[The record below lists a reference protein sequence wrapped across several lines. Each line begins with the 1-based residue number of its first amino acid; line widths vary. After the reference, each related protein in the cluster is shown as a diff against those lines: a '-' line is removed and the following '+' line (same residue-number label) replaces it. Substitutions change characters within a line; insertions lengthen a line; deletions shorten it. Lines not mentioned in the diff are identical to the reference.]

1 MNRTTVGPNPAEAEE
16 QTGLVTVLRWSW
28 RLFSSDRRWRR
39 RIFLKCWIVPLKLL
53 CSIKLDE
60 PATEERDARGAE
72 EHEGACFIDF
82 QVSQLVLSSSTR
94 DVKHRRETSSLI
106 QTNKQSKFLTEQ
118 KLSVEVDAEETS
130 VPLLI
135 QFIALFIFLNIWFYD
150 RREFE
155 DGDRNMKS
163 TKQNHTYSVF
173 TLLLEQ
179 NFKDKKLSSSHR
191 PERRPDLQARHVF
204 TTWCTAAQT
213 LRTKLHNPRNDSF
226 TVRSWSIR
234 SDNICKV

>member
-1 MNRTTVGPNPAEAEE
+1 MKLTSVFIWPEMTAENFPKMLDCSFKTSL
-16 QTGLVTVLRWSW
+16 QHKTGWTCDCRE
-28 RLFSSDRRWRR
+28 RRPR
-39 RIFLKCWIVPLKLL
+39 
-53 CSIKLDE
+53 S
-60 PATEERDARGAE
+60 RGAWRCVF
-72 EHEGACFIDF
+72 HWFSGFSARLVFVHSGCKTPAGNFI
-82 QVSQLVLSSSTR
+82 T
-94 DVKHRRETSSLI
+94 H
-106 QTNKQSKFLTEQ
+106 TNKQSKFLTEQ

-191 PERRPDLQARHVF
+191 PERRPDLQARHVS

-213 LRTKLHNPRNDSF
+213 LWTKLHNPRNDSV

-234 SDNICKV
+234 SDNICEV

>member
-1 MNRTTVGPNPAEAEE
+1 MKLTSVFIWPEMTVENFPKMLDCSFKTSL
-16 QTGLVTVLRWSW
+16 QHKTGWT
-28 RLFSSDRRWRR
+28 SDCRERRPR
-39 RIFLKCWIVPLKLL
+39 
-53 CSIKLDE
+53 S
-60 PATEERDARGAE
+60 RGAWRCVF
-72 EHEGACFIDF
+72 HWFSGFSARLVFVHSGCKTPAGNFITD
-82 QVSQLVLSSSTR
+82 
-94 DVKHRRETSSLI
+94 
-106 QTNKQSKFLTEQ
+106 TNKQSKFLTEQ

-191 PERRPDLQARHVF
+191 PERRPDLEARHVF

>member
-1 MNRTTVGPNPAEAEE
+1 MKLTSVFIWPEMTVENFPKMLDCSFKTSL
-16 QTGLVTVLRWSW
+16 QHKTGWTSDW
-28 RLFSSDRRWRR
+28 RERRPR
-39 RIFLKCWIVPLKLL
+39 
-53 CSIKLDE
+53 S
-60 PATEERDARGAE
+60 RGAWRCVF
-72 EHEGACFIDF
+72 HWFSGFSARLVFVHSGCKTPAGNFITD
-82 QVSQLVLSSSTR
+82 
-94 DVKHRRETSSLI
+94 
-106 QTNKQSKFLTEQ
+106 TNKQSKFLTEQ

-191 PERRPDLQARHVF
+191 PERRPDLEARHVF

>member
-1 MNRTTVGPNPAEAEE
+1 MKLTSVFIWPEMTVENFPKMLDCSFKTSL
-16 QTGLVTVLRWSW
+16 QHKTGWTSDW
-28 RLFSSDRRWRR
+28 RERRPR
-39 RIFLKCWIVPLKLL
+39 
-53 CSIKLDE
+53 S
-60 PATEERDARGAE
+60 RGAWRCVF
-72 EHEGACFIDF
+72 HWFSGFSARLVFVHSGCKTPAGNFITD
-82 QVSQLVLSSSTR
+82 
-94 DVKHRRETSSLI
+94 
-106 QTNKQSKFLTEQ
+106 TNKQSKFLTEQ

-135 QFIALFIFLNIWFYD
+135 QFIAWFIFLNIWFYD

-213 LRTKLHNPRNDSF
+213 LWTKLHNPRNDSF

>member
-1 MNRTTVGPNPAEAEE
+1 MKLTSVFIWPKMTDCSFKTSL
-16 QTGLVTVLRWSW
+16 QHKTGWTSDW
-28 RLFSSDRRWRR
+28 RERRPR
-39 RIFLKCWIVPLKLL
+39 
-53 CSIKLDE
+53 S
-60 PATEERDARGAE
+60 RGAWRCVF
-72 EHEGACFIDF
+72 HWFSGFSARLVFVHSGCKTPAGNFITD
-82 QVSQLVLSSSTR
+82 
-94 DVKHRRETSSLI
+94 
-106 QTNKQSKFLTEQ
+106 TNKQSKFLTEQ

-135 QFIALFIFLNIWFYD
+135 QFIALFKFLNIWFYD

-191 PERRPDLQARHVF
+191 PERRPDLEARHVF

-213 LRTKLHNPRNDSF
+213 LRKKLHNPRNDSV

-234 SDNICKV
+234 SDNICEV

>member
-1 MNRTTVGPNPAEAEE
+1 MNRTTVGPNPAETEE

-60 PATEERDARGAE
+60 PATAERRPRSRGAWRCVF
-72 EHEGACFIDF
+72 HWFSGFSARLVFVHSGCKTPAGNFITD
-82 QVSQLVLSSSTR
+82 
-94 DVKHRRETSSLI
+94 
-106 QTNKQSKFLTEQ
+106 TNKQSKFLTEQ

-163 TKQNHTYSVF
+163 TKQNHTHSVF

-234 SDNICKV
+234 SDNICEV

>member
-1 MNRTTVGPNPAEAEE
+1 MKLTSVFIWPEMTVENFPKMLDCSFKTSL
-16 QTGLVTVLRWSW
+16 QHKTGWTSDW
-28 RLFSSDRRWRR
+28 RERRPR
-39 RIFLKCWIVPLKLL
+39 
-53 CSIKLDE
+53 S
-60 PATEERDARGAE
+60 RGAWRCVF
-72 EHEGACFIDF
+72 HWFSGFSARLVFVHSGCKTPAGNFITD
-82 QVSQLVLSSSTR
+82 
-94 DVKHRRETSSLI
+94 
-106 QTNKQSKFLTEQ
+106 TNKRSKFLTEQ

-191 PERRPDLQARHVF
+191 PERRPDLEARHVF

>member
-1 MNRTTVGPNPAEAEE
+1 MKLTSVFIWPEMTVENFPKMLDCSFKTSL
-16 QTGLVTVLRWSW
+16 QHKTGWTSDW
-28 RLFSSDRRWRR
+28 RERRPR
-39 RIFLKCWIVPLKLL
+39 
-53 CSIKLDE
+53 S
-60 PATEERDARGAE
+60 RGAWRCVF
-72 EHEGACFIDF
+72 HWFSGFSARLVFVHSGCKTPAGNFITD
-82 QVSQLVLSSSTR
+82 
-94 DVKHRRETSSLI
+94 
-106 QTNKQSKFLTEQ
+106 TNKQSKFLTEQ

-163 TKQNHTYSVF
+163 TKQNHTHSVF

-191 PERRPDLQARHVF
+191 PERRPDLQARHVS

-213 LRTKLHNPRNDSF
+213 LWTKLHNPRNDSF

>member
-1 MNRTTVGPNPAEAEE
+1 MKLTSVFIWPEMTVENFPKMLDCSFKTSL
-16 QTGLVTVLRWSW
+16 QHKTGWTSDW
-28 RLFSSDRRWRR
+28 RERRPR
-39 RIFLKCWIVPLKLL
+39 
-53 CSIKLDE
+53 S
-60 PATEERDARGAE
+60 RGAWRCVF
-72 EHEGACFIDF
+72 HWFSGFSARLVFVHSGCKTPAGNFITD
-82 QVSQLVLSSSTR
+82 
-94 DVKHRRETSSLI
+94 
-106 QTNKQSKFLTEQ
+106 TNKQSKFLTEQ

-135 QFIALFIFLNIWFYD
+135 QFIALFIFLIIWFYD

-179 NFKDKKLSSSHR
+179 NFQDKKLSSSHR
-191 PERRPDLQARHVF
+191 PERRPDLEARHVF

>member
-1 MNRTTVGPNPAEAEE
+1 MKLTSVFIWPEMTVENFPKMLDCSFKTSL
-16 QTGLVTVLRWSW
+16 QHKTGWT
-28 RLFSSDRRWRR
+28 SDCRERRPR
-39 RIFLKCWIVPLKLL
+39 
-53 CSIKLDE
+53 S
-60 PATEERDARGAE
+60 RGAWRCVF
-72 EHEGACFIDF
+72 HWFSGFSARLVFVHSGCKTPAGNFITD
-82 QVSQLVLSSSTR
+82 
-94 DVKHRRETSSLI
+94 
-106 QTNKQSKFLTEQ
+106 TNKQSKFLTEQ

-135 QFIALFIFLNIWFYD
+135 QFIALFTFLNIWFYD

>member
-1 MNRTTVGPNPAEAEE
+1 MKLTSVFIWPEMTVENFPKMLDCSFKTSL
-16 QTGLVTVLRWSW
+16 QHKTGWTSDW
-28 RLFSSDRRWRR
+28 RERRPR
-39 RIFLKCWIVPLKLL
+39 
-53 CSIKLDE
+53 S
-60 PATEERDARGAE
+60 RGAWRCVF
-72 EHEGACFIDF
+72 HWFSGFSARLVFVHSGCKTPAGNFITD
-82 QVSQLVLSSSTR
+82 
-94 DVKHRRETSSLI
+94 
-106 QTNKQSKFLTEQ
+106 TNKQSKFLTEQ

-163 TKQNHTYSVF
+163 TKQNHTHSVF

-234 SDNICKV
+234 SDNICEV

>member
-1 MNRTTVGPNPAEAEE
+1 MKLTSVFIWPEMTVENFPKILDCSFKTSL
-16 QTGLVTVLRWSW
+16 QHKTGWTSDW
-28 RLFSSDRRWRR
+28 RERRPR
-39 RIFLKCWIVPLKLL
+39 
-53 CSIKLDE
+53 S
-60 PATEERDARGAE
+60 RGAWRCVF
-72 EHEGACFIDF
+72 HWFSGFSARLVFVHSGCKTPAGNFITD
-82 QVSQLVLSSSTR
+82 
-94 DVKHRRETSSLI
+94 
-106 QTNKQSKFLTEQ
+106 TNKRSKFLTEQ

-135 QFIALFIFLNIWFYD
+135 QFIALFIFLIIWFYD

-179 NFKDKKLSSSHR
+179 NFQDKKLSSSHR
-191 PERRPDLQARHVF
+191 PERRPDLEARHVF

-213 LRTKLHNPRNDSF
+213 LRTKLHNPRNDSV

>member
-1 MNRTTVGPNPAEAEE
+1 MKLTSVFIWPEMTVENFPKMLDCSFKTSL
-16 QTGLVTVLRWSW
+16 QHKTGWTSDW
-28 RLFSSDRRWRR
+28 RERRPR
-39 RIFLKCWIVPLKLL
+39 
-53 CSIKLDE
+53 S
-60 PATEERDARGAE
+60 RGAWRCVF
-72 EHEGACFIDF
+72 HWFSGFSARLVFVHSGCKTPAGNFITD
-82 QVSQLVLSSSTR
+82 
-94 DVKHRRETSSLI
+94 
-106 QTNKQSKFLTEQ
+106 TNKRSKFLTEQ

-135 QFIALFIFLNIWFYD
+135 QFIALFIFLIIWFYD

-191 PERRPDLQARHVF
+191 PERRPDLEARHVF

-213 LRTKLHNPRNDSF
+213 LRKKLHNPRNDSF

>member
-39 RIFLKCWIVPLKLL
+39 RMLD
-53 CSIKLDE
+53 CSFKTSLQHKTGWTSDWR
-60 PATEERDARGAE
+60 ERRPRSRGAWGCVF
-72 EHEGACFIDF
+72 HWFSGFSARLVFVHSGCKTPAGNFITD
-82 QVSQLVLSSSTR
+82 
-94 DVKHRRETSSLI
+94 
-106 QTNKQSKFLTEQ
+106 TNKQSKFLTEQ

-213 LRTKLHNPRNDSF
+213 LRTKLHNPRNDSV

-234 SDNICKV
+234 SDNICEV

>member
-1 MNRTTVGPNPAEAEE
+1 MKLTSVFIWPEMTVENFPKMLDCSFKTSL
-16 QTGLVTVLRWSW
+16 QHKTGWTSDW
-28 RLFSSDRRWRR
+28 RERRPR
-39 RIFLKCWIVPLKLL
+39 
-53 CSIKLDE
+53 S
-60 PATEERDARGAE
+60 RGAWRCVF
-72 EHEGACFIDF
+72 HWFSGFSARLVFVHSGCKTPAGNFITD
-82 QVSQLVLSSSTR
+82 
-94 DVKHRRETSSLI
+94 
-106 QTNKQSKFLTEQ
+106 TNKQSKFLTEQ

>member
-1 MNRTTVGPNPAEAEE
+1 MKLTSVFIWPEMTVENFPKMLDCSFKTSL
-16 QTGLVTVLRWSW
+16 QHKTGWTSDW
-28 RLFSSDRRWRR
+28 RERRPR
-39 RIFLKCWIVPLKLL
+39 
-53 CSIKLDE
+53 S
-60 PATEERDARGAE
+60 RGAWGCVF
-72 EHEGACFIDF
+72 HWFSGFSARLVFVHSGCKTPAGNFITD
-82 QVSQLVLSSSTR
+82 
-94 DVKHRRETSSLI
+94 
-106 QTNKQSKFLTEQ
+106 TNKQSKFLTEQ

-163 TKQNHTYSVF
+163 TKQNHTHSVF

>member
-1 MNRTTVGPNPAEAEE
+1 MKLTSVFIWPEMTAENFPKMLDCSFKTSL
-16 QTGLVTVLRWSW
+16 QHKTGWTSDW
-28 RLFSSDRRWRR
+28 RERRPR
-39 RIFLKCWIVPLKLL
+39 
-53 CSIKLDE
+53 S
-60 PATEERDARGAE
+60 RGAWGCVF
-72 EHEGACFIDF
+72 HWFSGFSARLVFVHSGCKTPAGNFITD
-82 QVSQLVLSSSTR
+82 
-94 DVKHRRETSSLI
+94 
-106 QTNKQSKFLTEQ
+106 TNKQSKFLTEQ

-163 TKQNHTYSVF
+163 TKQNHTHSVF

-234 SDNICKV
+234 SDNICEV

>member
-1 MNRTTVGPNPAEAEE
+1 MKLTSVFIWPEMTAENFPKMLDCSFKTSL
-16 QTGLVTVLRWSW
+16 QHKTGWTSDW
-28 RLFSSDRRWRR
+28 RERRPR
-39 RIFLKCWIVPLKLL
+39 
-53 CSIKLDE
+53 S
-60 PATEERDARGAE
+60 RGAWRCVF
-72 EHEGACFIDF
+72 HWFSGFSARLVFVHSGCKTPAGNFITD
-82 QVSQLVLSSSTR
+82 
-94 DVKHRRETSSLI
+94 
-106 QTNKQSKFLTEQ
+106 TNKRSKFLTEQ

-191 PERRPDLQARHVF
+191 PERRPDLQARHVS

-213 LRTKLHNPRNDSF
+213 LWTKLHNPRNDSF

>member
-1 MNRTTVGPNPAEAEE
+1 MKLTSVFIWPEMTVENFPKMLDCSFKTSL
-16 QTGLVTVLRWSW
+16 QHKTGWTSDW
-28 RLFSSDRRWRR
+28 RERRPR
-39 RIFLKCWIVPLKLL
+39 
-53 CSIKLDE
+53 S
-60 PATEERDARGAE
+60 RGAWRCVF
-72 EHEGACFIDF
+72 HWFSGFSARLVFVHSGCKTPAGNFI
-82 QVSQLVLSSSTR
+82 T
-94 DVKHRRETSSLI
+94 H
-106 QTNKQSKFLTEQ
+106 TNKQSKFLTEQ

-234 SDNICKV
+234 SDNICEV